1 MNTFQSNTF
10 PNNPSYI
17 AHFMP
22 QPYNLAPSLTLSP
35 QSVPLTLSH
44 HYHPAHQQAN
54 YHTHHQQA
62 TQQHPP
68 SSTVSNRPT
77 PNLSRRFSSNTQN
90 GNHVPPN
97 STLPQR
103 RSYYVNSSSSTGS
116 NSSNSSSNSNNG
128 NNYKQVMNNVGGGT
142 NGNHV
147 MSNGDPKAATD
158 SASTC

>member
-10 PNNPSYI
+10 PGSPSYM

-22 QPYNLAPSLTLSP
+22 PPYNLAPSMTLTP
-35 QSVPLTLSH
+35 QTVSLTLSH
-44 HYHPAHQQAN
+44 HYHGSHQQAN
-54 YHTHHQQA
+54 YQTHHQQGS
-62 TQQHPP
+62 QHPP

-77 PNLSRRFSSNTQN
+77 PNLSRRFSSNSQN
-90 GNHVPPN
+90 GGNHVPN

-103 RSYYVNSSSSTGS
+103 RPYYVNSSSSTSS
-116 NSSNSSSNSNNG
+116 NSSNSSSNSNSG
-128 NNYKQVMNNVGGGT
+128 NNYKQVMMNGT

-158 SASTC
+158 STSTC